1 MAKKFLTPINVTN
14 LSSDPVSANEGDIY
28 YNTASDVLRVYANGS
43 WSNVSSGGATG
54 VTSVTGTANEVD
66 VSASTGAVT
75 ISLPATINANTTGT
89 AASLT
94 TARAIAL
101 SGDVSGSANFDGSA
115 SAGITTTLANTAVT
129 PATYGSASAVG
140 TITVDSKGR
149 VTGASNTAIA
159 IDQSAVT
166 NLTSDL
172 SGKVNDIGDTITGE
186 LVISANTSGNALR
199 VTQTG
204 AGNALVVEDSANP
217 DSSPFVIN
225 TNGQVLIGDDTA
237 RTVGGVSNQGLQ
249 VSGGGGGRIN
259 TVRYDNNANSGG
271 IFIAKS
277 RSSTP
282 GSFTT
287 VQSGDG
293 CGLVSWYGD
302 DGSSL
307 ANNVARIEAAVDGSV
322 STNAVPGRLMF
333 STNAANGNAATER
346 MRIDSAGN
354 VTFGTTSAQATLKVF
369 QNTAG
374 NYLLGW
380 SRTDNS
386 GVGGIT
392 YGDTNGAIAFH
403 TSTTGVGTERMRI
416 TSAGNVGIG
425 TSSPDSRL
433 VVFDATTS
441 RVQIQ
446 GNATTDLWMRRA
458 STDASGNRIFLDKA
472 RGTIAS
478 PSIVADADYLGEIR
492 WRGHDGTDWR
502 NAAIIQAEVDG
513 TPGSGDMPGRLTF
526 WTTPDGTTTI
536 TERMR
541 INSAG
546 NVGIGKTPAAGI
558 LLDVNGKGAFS
569 DILTAPT
576 ASVDTNTTQ
585 VATTA
590 YVVGQGYLKSGTASS
605 TYAPLASPTFT
616 GTVTVPT
623 PVNATDAVTK
633 IYVDNI
639 AQGLH
644 VHAPCAAA
652 TPNTLASLT
661 SGTVTY
667 NNGTNGVG
675 ATLTLQNA
683 LTTLD
688 GRSLQNGD
696 RILVKNEAT
705 AANNGIYTWATG
717 GTVLTRAT
725 DYDTP
730 TEMAGGDFTFVQNG
744 TLYNDTGWVMT
755 DPVTTVGTTAVN
767 FVQFSGA
774 GTYTAGTGLA
784 LNGTVFS
791 NTGVLSL
798 AGTTNE
804 ITVSASTGSI
814 TLSIPAAIARLASPT
829 FTGTPAA
836 PTAAVDTN
844 TTQIATTA
852 YVVGQ
857 GYLKSATASSTY
869 APLASPTFTGTVTA
883 ATLDL
888 TTAATATTAT
898 SYFVE
903 TGSDGVVRPK
913 TLANVR
919 TEIVTTAAVNS
930 AAATTVGTVTSG
942 TWQGSSISTTYTDAK
957 VTSVNGSTGAITGLA
972 VDNTVV
978 HLAGTETITGAKS
991 FSNAI
996 KVDSATAAAQALQ
1009 FWNAASFFGSI
1020 GTDQSLRGSGTSTDL
1035 ALRSDTGRAIRFMTN
1050 GANERMVIDSAG
1062 NVAIGLTS
1070 TSVKLNVSGT
1080 TWLDQASGDTVVR
1093 AQGLTVGFTP
1103 ASNYTLNS
1111 DPGDS
1116 LRNTALISKGATR
1129 PVVLTLRNADN
1140 ASSFWDIIADGN
1152 TNKFFIRRTNGTGTA
1167 LTVDVNQNVG
1177 INTTSPAF
1185 KLEVNGSFAATTK
1198 SFVIDHPTKPDMKL
1212 RYGSLEGPENGVY
1225 VRGKTKSSIITLPD
1239 YWTGLIDEDSITVQ
1253 ITPIGNHKNLYVK
1266 EISNNAVKV
1275 GGARGK
1281 FEFFYFIQAERK
1293 DVEKLVVEY

>member
-28 YNTASDVLRVYANGS
+28 YNTASDALRVYANGS
-43 WSNVSSGGATG
+43 WSNVSSGGAAG

-129 PATYGSASAVG
+129 PDTYGSASAVG
-140 TITVDSKGR
+140 TITIDSKGR

-159 IDQSAVT
+159 IAQSAVN
-166 NLTSDL
+166 NL
-172 SGKVNDIGDTITGE
+172 
-186 LVISANTSGNALR
+186 
-199 VTQTG
+199 
-204 AGNALVVEDSANP
+204 
-217 DSSPFVIN
+217 
-225 TNGQVLIGDDTA
+225 
-237 RTVGGVSNQGLQ
+237 
-249 VSGGGGGRIN
+249 
-259 TVRYDNNANSGG
+259 
-271 IFIAKS
+271 
-277 RSSTP
+277 
-282 GSFTT
+282 
-287 VQSGDG
+287 
-293 CGLVSWYGD
+293 
-302 DGSSL
+302 
-307 ANNVARIEAAVDGSV
+307 
-322 STNAVPGRLMF
+322 
-333 STNAANGNAATER
+333 
-346 MRIDSAGN
+346 
-354 VTFGTTSAQATLKVF
+354 
-369 QNTAG
+369 
-374 NYLLGW
+374 
-380 SRTDNS
+380 
-386 GVGGIT
+386 
-392 YGDTNGAIAFH
+392 
-403 TSTTGVGTERMRI
+403 
-416 TSAGNVGIG
+416 
-425 TSSPDSRL
+425 
-433 VVFDATTS
+433 
-441 RVQIQ
+441 
-446 GNATTDLWMRRA
+446 TTDLSA
-458 STDASGNRIFLDKA
+458 KSPL
-472 RGTIAS
+472 AS
-478 PSIVADADYLGEIR
+478 PIF
-492 WRGHDGTDWR
+492 T
-502 NAAIIQAEVDG
+502 
-513 TPGSGDMPGRLTF
+513 
-526 WTTPDGTTTI
+526 
-536 TERMR
+536 
-541 INSAG
+541 
-546 NVGIGKTPAAGI
+546 GIPA
-558 LLDVNGKGAFS
+558 
-569 DILTAPT
+569 APT
-576 ASVDTNTTQ
+576 AAADTNTTQ
-585 VATTA
+585 IATTA
-590 YVVGQGYLKSGTASS
+590 YVVGQGYLKSTTAASTYLTQSSASSTYLTQSNAGS
-605 TYAPLASPTFT
+605 TYAPLNSPTFT

-623 PVNATDAVTK
+623 PTVSTAAATKA
-633 IYVDNI
+633 YVDNI

-644 VHAPCAAA
+644 THAPCAAA
-652 TPNTLASLT
+652 TPNTLASIT
-661 SGTVTY
+661 GGTVTY

-688 GRSLQNGD
+688 GRTLQNGD

-717 GTVLTRAT
+717 GTVLTRAS

-755 DPVTTVGTTAVN
+755 DPVITVGTTAVN

-784 LNGTVFS
+784 LNGTQFS

-852 YVVGQ
+852 FVVGQ
-857 GYLKSATASSTY
+857 GYAK
-869 APLASPTFTGTVTA
+869 LASPALSGTPTAPTA
-883 ATLDL
+883 AVGTN
-888 TTAATATTAT
+888 TTQVATTA
-898 SYFVE
+898 FVI
-903 TGSDGVVRPK
+903 GQ
-913 TLANVR
+913 ANS
-919 TEIVTTAAVNS
+919 TAGTITMNGTQ
-930 AAATTVGTVTSG
+930 AA
-942 TWQGSSISTTYTDAK
+942 GSSNLYARADHVHATD
-957 VTSVNGSTGAITGLA
+957 TSRAADTA
-972 VDNTVV
+972 VV
-978 HLAGTETITGAKS
+978 HIAGTETITGAKS

-1035 ALRSDTGRAIRFMTN
+1035 ALRADTGRAIRFMTN

-1103 ASNYTLNS
+1103 ASNYTLDS

-1198 SFVIDHPTKPDMKL
+1198 SFVIDHPTRDGMKL

-1225 VRGKTKSSIITLPD
+1225 VRGKTRSSIITLPD
-1239 YWTGLIDEDSITVQ
+1239 YWTGLVDEDSITVQ
-1253 ITPIGNHKNLYVK
+1253 LTPYGKRQRLYVK
-1266 EISNNAVKV
+1266 NISDNTVEIGGVK
-1275 GGARGK
+1275 G
-1281 FEFFYFIQAERK
+1281 EFYYFIQAERK
-1293 DVEKLVVEY
+1293 DVDKLVVEYDI